1 MESAIRSPA
10 ESRAVPRVLSAL
22 SAAAVAHPYAR
33 KLLVVRRMGVGREL
47 LRTLAVRGVPWIG
60 FEVAT
65 PRQLAQSLIDTEL
78 TAEGLTVTD
87 PFDEL
92 SMLDEAID
100 AVLAG
105 AGGRLAELAEG
116 AGLRQAVAQSVRA
129 LRMAGIDARALE
141 RARFRD
147 EDKRAQIARILD
159 EYERRLHEAGRIDT
173 ARIFERASAKLG
185 IGAMTLDHPVYLLPG
200 QSTRGR
206 DGQFLRDLIERG
218 AAVLDADPAFGV
230 RAPDA
235 WLRPAAASSN
245 DALLAGATPL
255 SWLHDVSGWSR
266 AARGLGEREPLEQPA
281 YSGASSSV
289 VGEDHAAD
297 VILDVFAAASV
308 ATELREVLRRVMSAG
323 LQWDEVEIIA
333 TDAMAYG
340 VALDGMA
347 QRLGIPVSFAAG
359 LPVAR
364 TLPGRAVAKYLEW
377 VALGF
382 PADVLRE
389 MLERGD
395 IASSDREVSG
405 VALGRQLRKLKIGRG
420 RERYEAALVRRERVM
435 DAPQS
440 TEDEKS
446 PEEFAE
452 DRARDRREIAAL
464 AHIVRPLLAATPD
477 VPDRTGVEHVPVSPA
492 GLASGLLAMLDLVP
506 GGTTVDRTARDRLR
520 TRLQR
525 IAGTVT
531 RRTSLAGAIALLT
544 GKLHDRVPAP
554 EAEGGS
560 PWTSAGGRL
569 HLSDLEHGGYAGR
582 RATFIVGLDATRF
595 PGGGSGDALLVDD
608 DRRRLTA
615 GQETP
620 ALPTAAERIEERRH
634 AFASLVARLRG
645 RVTFSYATWDAV
657 EGRGVAPAA
666 ELLQAYRLLSGD
678 ASADYEAM
686 HAAAAPAASA
696 VPRGSALLDSDDV
709 WLNALSHNGALRRGV
724 VTVCDVHPHLRDGVR
739 AWKSRRQSDSAT
751 AYHGAITP
759 RPALDPRHNAL
770 RVVSPTQL
778 QTLGTCPH
786 RYLLRHVLRVKKPDD
801 PQLSPEQWLPPIEKG
816 ALMHTVYERALNAVL
831 HDRNGI
837 AGDPFESVVLEILDE
852 EIEAMR
858 GRLPPPGGA
867 VFAAECDALREDA
880 RAFIAMVRED
890 GPRFTDLE
898 RKFGHADDPVPISLP
913 DGSTLNLRG
922 AIDRIDRLEDGRL
935 VVIDYKTGSS
945 LRYGGRSG
953 TFDGGRR
960 LQHVLYAEAAK
971 RLFDAEVASSEYH
984 FPSRRSENH
993 RARYTPADLRDGL
1006 GLVTDLLDLV
1016 ANGWFVPTN
1025 QADDCRFCDFT
1036 AVCRVTVDAYGKVN
1050 SPLADWSR
1058 EAVGES
1064 ADLLRRIRR

>member
-1 MESAIRSPA
+1 MESTIRDPA
-10 ESRAVPRVLSAL
+10 ESRAVPHVLSAL
-22 SAAAVAHPYAR
+22 SAAAAAQPYAR

-60 FEVAT
+60 FEVTT
-65 PRQLAQSLIDTEL
+65 PRQLAQSLIDAEL
-78 TAEGLTVTD
+78 SAEGLTVTD

-129 LRMAGIDARALE
+129 LRMAGIDARAVE

-159 EYERRLHEAGRIDT
+159 EYERRLHDAGQIDT
-173 ARIFERASAKLG
+173 ARIFARASAKLG
-185 IGAMTLDHPVYLLPG
+185 IGAMVLEDPVYLLPG

-218 AAVLDADPAFGV
+218 AAVLDADPIFGARV
-230 RAPDA
+230 PDA
-235 WLRPAAASSN
+235 WLRPAAVSGS
-245 DALLAGATPL
+245 DALRAGATPL
-255 SWLHDVSGWSR
+255 SWLHDVNGWSSV
-266 AARGLGEREPLEQPA
+266 AGTDTGP
-281 YSGASSSV
+281 SSSAP
-289 VGEDHAAD
+289 GGDTGAPEDAGAD
-297 VILDVFAAASV
+297 VILDVFAATSV
-308 ATELREVLRRVMSAG
+308 STELREVLRRVMSAG

-347 QRLGIPVSFAAG
+347 RRLGIPVSFAAG

-364 TLPGRAVAKYLEW
+364 TRPGRAVAKYLEW
-377 VALGF
+377 VELGF
-382 PADVLRE
+382 PADVLRQ

-395 IASSDREVSG
+395 IAASDREVSG
-405 VALGRQLRKLKIGRG
+405 VALGKQLRKLKIGRG
-420 RERYEAALVRRERVM
+420 RERYEAALVRRERIM

-440 TEDEKS
+440 TEDERT
-446 PEEFAE
+446 PQEFAE
-452 DRARDRREIAAL
+452 DRARERREIAAL
-464 AHIVRPLLAATPD
+464 AEIVRPLLAATPD

-492 GLASGLLAMLDLVP
+492 GLASGLLALLDLVP
-506 GGTTVDRTARDRLR
+506 AGTAVDRTARDRLR

-544 GKLHDRVPAP
+544 GKLDDRVPAP

-582 RATFIVGLDATRF
+582 RATFIVGLDAARF
-595 PGGGSGDALLVDD
+595 PGSGGGDALLVDD

-620 ALPTAAERIEERRH
+620 ALPTAAERIEERRY

-724 VTVCDVHPHLRDGVR
+724 VTVCAVHSDLRNGVQ
-739 AWKSRRQSDSAT
+739 AWMARRRSDSAT
-751 AYHGAITP
+751 AHHGAITP
-759 RPALDPRHNAL
+759 RPALDPRNNAL

-778 QTLGTCPH
+778 QTLGACPH

-816 ALMHTVYERALNAVL
+816 ALMHRVYERALNAVL
-831 HDRNGI
+831 HDGMVI
-837 AGDPFESVVLEILDE
+837 DGDPFESIVLEILDE

-858 GRLPPPGGA
+858 GQLPPPGGA
-867 VFAAECDALREDA
+867 VFTAECNALRDDA

-890 GPRFTDLE
+890 GPRFIELE
-898 RKFGHADDPVPISLP
+898 RKFGHTDDPVPITLP
-913 DGSTLNLRG
+913 NGSTLNLRG

-935 VVIDYKTGSS
+935 VVIDYKTGSN

-953 TFDGGRR
+953 VFDGGRR
-960 LQHVLYAEAAK
+960 LQHVLYAESAK
-971 RLFDAEVASSEYH
+971 RLFDADVASAEYH

-1006 GLVTDLLDLV
+1006 GLVSDLLDLV

-1025 QADDCRFCDFT
+1025 QSDDCRFCDFT
-1036 AVCRVTVDAYGKVN
+1036 AVCRVTIDPYGKVD
-1050 SPLADWSR
+1050 SPMADWSR
-1058 EAVGES
+1058 EAAGES

>member
-1 MESAIRSPA
+1 MESTIRIPS
-10 ESRAVPRVLSAL
+10 ESRAVPRVLSTL
-22 SAAAVAHPYAR
+22 SAAAAAHPYAR

-60 FEVAT
+60 FEVTT
-65 PRQLAQSLIDTEL
+65 PRQLAQSLIRTEL

-100 AVLAG
+100 AVLVG
-105 AGGRLAELAEG
+105 AGGRLAQLAEG

-129 LRMAGIDARALE
+129 LRMAGIDARAVE

-159 EYERRLHEAGRIDT
+159 EYERRLHDAGRIDT
-173 ARIFERASAKLG
+173 ARIFARASAKLG
-185 IGAMTLDHPVYLLPG
+185 IGAMALEDPVYLLAG
-200 QSTRGR
+200 QSTRGL

-218 AAVLDADPAFGV
+218 AAVLDADPVFGARV
-230 RAPDA
+230 PAA
-235 WLRPAAASSN
+235 WLRPAAVSGSA
-245 DALLAGATPL
+245 ALLAGATPL
-255 SWLHDVSGWSR
+255 SWLHDVSGWSSV
-266 AARGLGEREPLEQPA
+266 AGADG
-281 YSGASSSV
+281 GASSSAP
-289 VGEDHAAD
+289 GEDNGAD
-297 VILDVFAAASV
+297 VILDVFSATSV
-308 ATELREVLRRVMSAG
+308 STELREVLRRVMSAG

-340 VALDGMA
+340 VALDGIA
-347 QRLGIPVSFAAG
+347 RRLGIPVSFAAG

-364 TLPGRAVAKYLEW
+364 TRPGRAVAKYLEW
-377 VALGF
+377 VELGF
-382 PADVLRE
+382 PADVLRQ

-395 IASSDREVSG
+395 IAASDREVTG

-420 RERYEAALVRRERVM
+420 RERYEAALVRRERIM
-435 DAPQS
+435 ETPQS

-452 DRARDRREIAAL
+452 DRSRERREIAAL
-464 AHIVRPLLAATPD
+464 SAVVRPLLAATPE
-477 VPDRTGVEHVPVSPA
+477 VPSRTAVEQVPVSPA
-492 GLASGLLAMLDLVP
+492 GLANGLLALLDLVP
-506 GGTTVDRTARDRLR
+506 AGTAVDRTARDRLR
-520 TRLQR
+520 ARLQR

-544 GKLHDRVPAP
+544 GKLDDRVPAP

-582 RATFIVGLDATRF
+582 RATFIVGLDAARF
-595 PGGGSGDALLVDD
+595 PGSGGGDALLVDD

-620 ALPTAAERIEERRH
+620 ALPTAAERIEERRY

-724 VTVCDVHPHLRDGVR
+724 VAVCAVHPQLRNGVQ
-739 AWKSRRQSDSAT
+739 AWMARRRSDSAT
-751 AYHGAITP
+751 AHHGAITP
-759 RPALDPRHNAL
+759 RPALDPRNNAL

-786 RYLLRHVLRVKKPDD
+786 RYLLRHVLRVKRPDD

-816 ALMHTVYERALNAVL
+816 ALMHRVYERALNAVL
-831 HDRNGI
+831 HDGMVI
-837 AGDPFESVVLEILDE
+837 DGDPFENIVLEILAE

-858 GRLPPPGGA
+858 GQLPPPGGA
-867 VFAAECDALREDA
+867 VFAAECNALRDDA

-890 GPRFTDLE
+890 GPRFIELE
-898 RKFGHADDPVPISLP
+898 RKFGHADDPVPIALP

-922 AIDRIDRLEDGRL
+922 AIDRIDRLEDGSL
-935 VVIDYKTGSS
+935 VVIDYKTGSN

-953 TFDGGRR
+953 VFDGGRR
-960 LQHVLYAEAAK
+960 LQHVLYAESAK
-971 RLFDAEVASSEYH
+971 RLFDADVASAEYH

-1025 QADDCRFCDFT
+1025 QSDDCRFCDFA
-1036 AVCRVTVDAYGKVN
+1036 AVCRVTIDPYGKVD

-1058 EAVGES
+1058 EAAGDS